1 MNKKNIKK
9 RDLTKI
15 KESTIICVPSEFV
28 NVNYKQGIT
37 KLMLHIFLY
46 NYGRNIRELYFSTT
60 AFLNWFEK
68 KDRIQTRK
76 KREVEEIIKD
86 WEKEGLIT
94 VLENVTNDVFK
105 IRLEESF
112 YVYGNDKYYKNFVT
126 IYADEVEKILSIDCK
141 EKKEIDS
148 KMILFVFLYL
158 KQYKNIKR
166 GYMLLGWVAEDIFNK
181 NKTTR
186 VRTILEMLE
195 KEEMIYYE
203 EPTLIMNKKNKFIY
217 TSFQYVLSYE
227 RDLKNKVEYYGEE
240 FVKQKLKEL
249 EGEEDCYEW

>member
-15 KESTIICVPSEFV
+15 KESTIICVPSKLV
-28 NVNYKQGIT
+28 NVSYKDGIT

-46 NYGRNIRELYFSTT
+46 IHSGNSKELYFSTT
-60 AFLNWFEK
+60 AFLDWFGLK
-68 KDRIQTRK
+68 NKNQYYK
-76 KREVEEIIKD
+76 QQEVKQIFKD

-112 YVYGNDKYYKNFVT
+112 YVYGNDKYYKDFVT

-203 EPTLIMNKKNKFIY
+203 EPTLTMNKKNKFIY

-240 FVKQKLKEL
+240 FIKQKLKEL
-249 EGEEDCYEW
+249 KGEEENYE